1 VKLAIVIVHYNTS
14 ADLER
19 CLDSLAA
26 HPPSCE
32 HAVVVVD
39 NASSDSGLAAVQQR
53 FADVHW
59 ILNSENIG
67 YARGANRGMAAV
79 SADYYLILNPDIQV
93 RPGAVD
99 ALLAFAAA
107 HPKAGIVGPQLLNE
121 DGSIQDSCRRFYTFR
136 TLLLRRTFLG
146 KLFPNSRSVEQHLM
160 RDFDHRSARP
170 VDWVLGGCL
179 LVRRE
184 ALSRTGPMDE
194 RFFLYFEDVDWC
206 YRMWQAGFEVYY
218 TPEAR
223 FVHSHRRDSARGAL
237 HRHFWLHL
245 GSLIS
250 FYEKWGLLVYLLKKW
265 RGPLSLLLLW
275 AVDMVALGLAF
286 LGAYGLRSL
295 ANPLFTEPLF
305 PLGEY
310 RPLLLFAALLTTVT
324 FLLAGRYRLGRRRG
338 LAAMLHLKQIG
349 TVSLLLLASSYLSHQ
364 QVYSRAVLLI
374 FVPLFGL
381 TTALGEDLFRVLRR
395 RMERGYLSLERTL
408 LVGEPDVLDAWVTRV
423 RDLRQHGIDPVGY
436 TTTGGG
442 TSPGPPL
449 ARGEVPWLGHRADIL
464 AVVARYR
471 ISQVVFWDQP
481 RADAAE
487 VALLAHLRGRRI
499 RLRWRIDEAW
509 LLVAGARAES
519 FGGEVSGVLEPG
531 GGSLL
536 AAALGRLTDLLA
548 GLVLVVLAALPY
560 LVLRLLSGAKRLRVL
575 TCRDRWG
582 EPLLLSLV
590 CRADGRLLPLCWQA
604 PLAGALLRGR
614 VGLLGPRLQPAAE
627 AVAPAVS
634 VAEFW
639 WKGGVRPG
647 LTGGWAATREPGAGP
662 SFSFGATSSI
672 MVDVIK
678 QLLLDPGGLGRVP
691 AGGGD
696 SPPESDE
703 TRSPREVP

>member
-26 HPPSCE
+26 YPPTCE
-32 HAVVVVD
+32 HDVVVVD
-39 NASSDSGLAAVQQR
+39 NASSDPALAAVQQR
-53 FADVHW
+53 FTDVHW

-67 YARGANRGMAAV
+67 YARGANRGLAAV
-79 SADYYLILNPDIQV
+79 GADFYLILNPDVQA
-93 RPGAVD
+93 RPGSLD
-99 ALLAFAAA
+99 ALLSFALA

-146 KLFPNSRSVEQHLM
+146 RLFPNSRSLEQHLM

-179 LVRRE
+179 LVRHE
-184 ALSRTGPMDE
+184 AISRTGSMDE

-206 YRMWQAGFEVYY
+206 FRMWQAGFEVYY

-223 FVHSHRRDSARGAL
+223 FVHGHRRDSARGAL

-250 FYEKWGLLVYLLKKW
+250 FYEKWGLLVYVLKKW

-275 AVDMVALGLAF
+275 VVDMAALGLAL
-286 LGAYGLRSL
+286 LGAYGLRRL
-295 ANPLFTEPLF
+295 ATPLFTEPLF
-305 PLGEY
+305 PLREY

-338 LAAMLHLKQIG
+338 PAAMGHLKQIG

-408 LVGEPDVLDAWVTRV
+408 LVGEPDILESWLALV
-423 RDLRQHGIDPVGY
+423 RDLRRHGIDPAGY

-442 TSPGPPL
+442 SSPGPPL
-449 ARGEVPWLGHRADIL
+449 ARGEVPWLGSRTDIL
-464 AVVARYR
+464 EVVARYR

-481 RADAAE
+481 RVDADE
-487 VALLAHLRGRRI
+487 VALLARLRSRRI

-509 LLVAGARAES
+509 LLVAGARAEA
-519 FGGEVSGVLEPG
+519 FGGEVSGVLDPG
-531 GGSLL
+531 SAAPL
-536 AAALGRLTDLLA
+536 AAALGRLTDLVA

-560 LVLRLLSGAKRLRVL
+560 LLLRLLGGPKRLRGL
-575 TCRDRWG
+575 ICRDRWG
-582 EPLLLSLV
+582 GPLPLRLA
-590 CRADGRLLPLCWQA
+590 CRADGRPLPLCWQA
-604 PLAGALLRGR
+604 PLAGELLRGR
-614 VGLLGPRLQPAAE
+614 IGLVGPRLQPDEPAGAAG
-627 AVAPAVS
+627 S
-634 VAEFW
+634 VADFW
-639 WKGGVRPG
+639 WTGGARPG
-647 LTGGWAATREPGAGP
+647 LTGGWAAARRSGADP
-662 SFSFGATSSI
+662 AFSFAAISSI
-672 MVDVIK
+672 MVMATK

-691 AGGGD
+691 AGGD
-696 SPPESDE
+696 SPPEPDAP
-703 TRSPREVP
+703 RSPREVP